1 MALVVVCMSVG
12 RGRFVQADEA
22 PSAVG
27 PLMKLYQSNRLPAER
42 LPPVVE
48 MICNRGN
55 ERDLRVVFDR
65 LLQGDAMPAPLR
77 LKVMGWLADAA
88 TTRKVKPEG
97 DLSGLATLLKA
108 DDKAVQLAAI
118 RLAAIYQIAAAAP
131 TLQKIAAD
139 AESPADLQRAAVSGL
154 VLLGGDASRETLLRL
169 ATEARSI
176 PLRMHVAAGLAGI
189 ELPIAARHAAKVFES
204 ATPQD
209 DPAELLNA
217 FFDRKGGSD
226 LLADE
231 LRKSKLSVD
240 VAKRALRHMYSIGRS
255 DAALSAVLSEAAGV
269 AADPP
274 PPTQEEVAQLVREV
288 IEKGDPDRGEKV
300 FRRGDVSCFRCHS
313 LNRAGGQVGPDLSAI
328 GGSSP
333 LDYVVNSILNPSL
346 AVKEQYVTRVFET
359 SEGKVLTGIVV
370 DRDES
375 RVRIRDSQGQVIV
388 LPTESIDDEAEGK
401 SMMPNG
407 ITKFLTKDELL
418 DLIRFVSELGKPGP
432 YAVRGLTAIQRW
444 QVLIQPPAELTAEV
458 PHLEHIRQH
467 VLGSPPEAWSPI
479 YGKISGALPL
489 DELRKAN
496 QPNVVI
502 LRGELQVSEPGRVAV
517 RVTSTEPCQVWVDS
531 TAFGIQK
538 EFEVTL
544 EPGRHP
550 VILRVELSAHD
561 APELRVEFSRPEG
574 STAQFEVV
582 GGS

>member
-1 MALVVVCMSVG
+1 VALVVVCMTVG
-12 RGRFVQADEA
+12 GTQLVQAEEA
-22 PSAVG
+22 TSAVG
-27 PLMKLYQSNRLPAER
+27 PLMKLYQSNRLPPER

-65 LLQGDAMPAPLR
+65 LLQTDSMPAPLR

-97 DLSGLATLLKA
+97 DLSGMAALLKA
-108 DDKAVQLAAI
+108 DDKAVQLASI

-131 TLQKIAAD
+131 TLQKIATD

-169 ATEARSI
+169 AAEARSI
-176 PLRMHVAAGLAGI
+176 PLRMHATAGLAGI
-189 ELPIAARHAAKVFES
+189 DLPVAARLAAKTFES
-204 ATPQD
+204 ATPQN

-231 LRKSKLSVD
+231 LRMSKLSVD

-255 DAALSAVLSEAAGV
+255 DASLSAVLSEAAGV

-274 PPTQEEVAQLVREV
+274 PPTQEEVAHLVREV
-288 IEKGDPDRGEKV
+288 IEKGDPARGEKV

-313 LNRAGGQVGPDLSAI
+313 LNRAGGQVGPDLSAV

-359 SEGKVLTGIVV
+359 SEGKVLTGIVI

-375 RVRIRDSQGQVIV
+375 RVRIRDSQGNVIV
-388 LPTESIDDEAEGK
+388 LPTESIEDEAEGK

-444 QVLIQPPAELTAEV
+444 QVLLQPPTELTAEV

-467 VLGSPPEAWSPI
+467 VLGSPPEAWSPL

-496 QPNVVI
+496 HPNVVI
-502 LRGELQVSEPGRVAV
+502 LRGELQVSEPGSVAV

-538 EFEVTL
+538 EFAVTL

-550 VILRVELSAHD
+550 VILRVELSAHE
-561 APELRVEFSRPEG
+561 APELKVEFSRPEG